1 MPLPC
6 VRATRVALLAPLLA
20 LPVVGERLRSSSWS
34 CSTAAVRGLLHGG
47 FAEGVGYQVAVGL
60 LSASLLSSVGV
71 VPPRRMGELTPG
83 LCASDRLG
91 GCVRSDMRPR
101 APRYLLAAVYC
112 AFTAACYEHRL
123 AADCSIVPHRPG
135 PPLTNRP
142 SYVAC
147 IAAYGS
153 RCLPKKPSLRVE
165 GVREHWCYTRP
176 LHLSI
181 KMGNRPNVTNI
192 TT

>member
-1 MPLPC
+1 M
-6 VRATRVALLAPLLA
+6 R
-20 LPVVGERLRSSSWS
+20 RLRTSYWG
-34 CSTAAVRGLLHGG
+34 CSTAAVRVLLHGG

-60 LSASLLSSVGV
+60 LSASYFSSVGV

-123 AADCSIVPHRPG
+123 AADCSIVPHRPRASSDQ
-135 PPLTNRP
+135 PPIICSVYSRVRFSVLTEKAL
-142 SYVAC
+142 SE
-147 IAAYGS
+147 S
-153 RCLPKKPSLRVE
+153 RGC
-165 GVREHWCYTRP
+165 T
-176 LHLSI
+176 
-181 KMGNRPNVTNI
+181 
-192 TT
+192 

>member
-1 MPLPC
+1 VFGPPAWRCSRLFPPC
-6 VRATRVALLAPLLA
+6 RWSVR
-20 LPVVGERLRSSSWS
+20 RLRSSSWG
-34 CSTAAVRGLLHGG
+34 CSTAAVRVLLHGG

-60 LSASLLSSVGV
+60 LSASYFSSVGV

-91 GCVRSDMRPR
+91 GCARSALRPR
-101 APRYLLAAVYC
+101 APRYLLAGVYC
-112 AFTAACYEHRL
+112 AFTAACCEHRL
-123 AADCSIVPHRPG
+123 AADCSIVQHRPG
-135 PPLTNRP
+135 PPLTNRQ

-147 IAAYGS
+147 GCIEPRSAV
-153 RCLPKKPSLRVE
+153 KKPSQ

-181 KMGNRPNVTNI
+181 KLGNRPNATNI